1 MTPGILGRIKAAL
14 GLTGSEG
21 PDGRPRVS
29 PDSLDGLAAALGLSN
44 EEGWKVRIE
53 GARTW
58 MPADAP
64 ADVAVSTERLN
75 RILSVAPADLIAA
88 VQGGAGLRAVAER
101 LAADRT
107 WVALDPPGL
116 PDRTLGSVLATGT
129 AGAVRH
135 RFGPIRDQVLGTT
148 VVTGDG
154 RIVRAGGVVV
164 KNVAGFDLSKVQIGG
179 FGAFG
184 VIAETNLRLRALPA
198 ARQTMLAI
206 GELDPLANAARALVD
221 AGIDAVTLELVSPGP
236 PGSLGWWLLMV
247 IAGTEEGVRAEA
259 ERARRVAADLSW
271 EVLSGPAG
279 TAFQSAAAEA
289 ALDGPVTIRLGVL
302 PQSIPEVADLLADRL
317 GPGRLSASAGRGGL
331 RWTGHPSADA
341 LITLRR
347 ELATR
352 EIPVT
357 VERGPWSVRAKTGHF
372 GAFREGVR
380 PLSDRVRAVFDPA
393 GRLMTPIEGSVDG

>member
-1 MTPGILGRIKAAL
+1 MTPGILGRIKAL
-14 GLTGSEG
+14 GLGGSEA

-29 PDSLDGLAAALGLSN
+29 PDSVDGLAAVLGLAN
-44 EEGWKVRIE
+44 EQGWKVRIE

-64 ADVAVSTERLN
+64 ADLAVSTERLD
-75 RILSVAPADLIAA
+75 RIVSVAPSDLVAA
-88 VQGGAGLRAVAER
+88 VQGGATRRAVAER
-101 LAADRT
+101 LAAHRT
-107 WVALDPPGL
+107 WVAIDAPGS
-116 PDRTLGSVLATGT
+116 PDRTLGSILATGT
-129 AGAVRH
+129 TGAVRH
-135 RFGPIRDQVLGTT
+135 RFGPLRDQVLGTT

-198 ARQTMLAI
+198 GRRTLLAI
-206 GELDPLANAARALVD
+206 GDLDLLANAARALVE
-221 AGIDAVTLELVSPGP
+221 AGVDAVTVELVSPATT
-236 PGSLGWWLLMV
+236 GSASWRLLV
-247 IAGTEEGVRAEA
+247 EIAGTEEGVLAEA
-259 ERARRVAADLSW
+259 ERARRIGADLVW

-279 TAFQSAAAEA
+279 AAFQSAIAEA

-302 PQSIPEVADLLADRL
+302 PQSIPEVADLMVERL
-317 GPGRLSASAGRGGL
+317 GPGRQSASAGRGGL
-331 RWTGHPSADA
+331 RWTGHPPPEA
-341 LITLRR
+341 LIALRHQ
-347 ELATR
+347 LAAR

-357 VERGPWSVRAKTGHF
+357 VERAPWSFRAKTGHF

-380 PLSDRVRAVFDPA
+380 PLSDRVRAVFDPT
-393 GRLMTPIEGSVDG
+393 GLLMAPLEGPGDA